1 MNGMMA
7 PSGNTL
13 NGSSPFEVNAKSG
26 FPMSQTNPSEGSVEK
41 LPFGVE
47 RDIADVL
54 KGSKESFHYNPQ
66 SWGDV
71 FRQSAPTS
79 HRLIGNK
86 LVANNAVHRESSLFS
101 SSLSDMFTK
110 DCKNTFQA

>member
-1 MNGMMA
+1 MNGMIA
-7 PSGNTL
+7 PPGNRL
-13 NGSSPFEVNAKSG
+13 NASSPFEVNAKSG
-26 FPMSQTNPSEGSVEK
+26 FPMSQTNLSEGSVEK
-41 LPFGVE
+41 LP
-47 RDIADVL
+47 DIADVL
-54 KGSKESFHYNPQ
+54 KGSRESFHHNPQ
-66 SWGDV
+66 PWSDV

-110 DCKNTFQA
+110 NCKIFSGIVT